1 MNEDAKTGPLET
13 ATAPRDCDSV
23 NKINAM
29 QFQSSASV
37 LSKSIKMAGNCRNIS
52 DEVFPGILVG
62 DKGAARNTFYLKMLG
77 VTHVLNTAE
86 GKRDGHVDTCQA
98 YYLPHGIKYKGLRLM
113 DVSTTNIA
121 KHFNEVAE
129 FIDEALAEGGK
140 VLVNCQ
146 MGMSRSSTC
155 VLAYLML
162 RQHMTAEM
170 ALNEVRKHRYVRP
183 NDGFLKQLFELDT
196 RLKRERGLLKG
207 KA

>member
-1 MNEDAKTGPLET
+1 MNDDQKAGL
-13 ATAPRDCDSV
+13 DSENV
-23 NKINAM
+23 NKPGRKSP
-29 QFQSSASV
+29 FQSTASF
-37 LSKSIKMAGNCRNIS
+37 LSKSMKMAGNVRNLS

-62 DKGAARNTFYLKMLG
+62 DKGAARNTFYLKRLG

-86 GKRDGHVDTCQA
+86 GQRHGTVDTCQA
-98 YYLPHGIKYKGLRLM
+98 YYKPHGIKYKGLKLL
-113 DVSTTNIA
+113 DVAQTNIA
-121 KHFNEVAE
+121 MHFNEVAE

-162 RQHMTAEM
+162 RQHMTAEV
-170 ALNEVRKHRYVRP
+170 ALNEVRKHRAVRP
-183 NDGFLKQLFELDT
+183 NEGFLRQLAELDT